1 MPSIFNNGLPGNL
14 VADNLEGIIINVF
27 IGLFYKFLQY
37 KQRQNCTIKFVSN
50 FLFIVLYVQNNF
62 YKMDSFEINKIIAA
76 VLIVALLLI
85 GIGKLSDIIF
95 HVEKPKTP
103 GYAVEVEQAVATNK
117 ETSSVTTDEKI
128 DIVALMAMGDLA
140 TGEKVF
146 KKCSACHSIVK
157 GGKNNIGPALYNV
170 VGRKVGV
177 VTDYK
182 YSKALTE
189 YGKEWT
195 FEELNGYLIR
205 PAKWIKGTK
214 MAFAGLRK
222 EKDRASVILYLNKN
236 SDNPL
241 PLP

>member
-1 MPSIFNNGLPGNL
+1 MYIKICKQFTIYNVIRSI
-14 VADNLEGIIINVF
+14 I
-27 IGLFYKFLQY
+27 FL
-37 KQRQNCTIKFVSN
+37 
-50 FLFIVLYVQNNF
+50 
-62 YKMDSFEINKIIAA
+62 KMDSFEINKIVAA
-76 VLIVALLLI
+76 VLLVALLVI

-95 HVEKPKTP
+95 YVEKPEKP
-103 GYAVEVEQAVATNK
+103 GYSVEVEQAVASTSQATA
-117 ETSSVTTDEKI
+117 ETIEEKI
-128 DIVALMAMGDLA
+128 DIAALMALGDLA

-146 KKCSACHSIVK
+146 KKCAACHSIVK

-170 VGRKVGV
+170 VNRQVGAV
-177 VTDYK
+177 SDYK
-182 YSKALTE
+182 YSKALSE
-189 YGKEWT
+189 YGKNWT

-222 EKDRASVILYLNKN
+222 EKDRASVILYLNQN